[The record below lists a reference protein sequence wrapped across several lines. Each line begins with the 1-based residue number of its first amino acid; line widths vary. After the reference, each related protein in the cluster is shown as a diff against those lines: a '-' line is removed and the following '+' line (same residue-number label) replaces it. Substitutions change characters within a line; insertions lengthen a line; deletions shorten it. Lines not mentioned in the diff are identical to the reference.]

1 MNKTMSHHYR
11 INHLT
16 SIIVDIVG
24 MAMFLLLDEFLAT
37 SKLKSV
43 GALLHPDKAVY
54 HFSSLILHMSSRS
67 ESLLNRRGRGH
78 CPPSLRNLW
87 P

>member
-54 HFSSLILHMSSRS
+54 HFSSLIL
-67 ESLLNRRGRGH
+67 N
-78 CPPSLRNLW
+78 PSYVFKI
-87 P
+87 